1 MIPNHITSGPFL
13 TRKVRGRFDAVRR
26 LSNGS
31 TISGSGSF
39 SLLSAMGPMLMAL
52 LPVLLIAI
60 VALAFVATHP
70 HGYAMSFLP
79 FTGIGSLRELAREK
93 LAERAKLIN
102 ENRAVLDTIEKE
114 KREMSA
120 EERTAQDKRWVD
132 INNLRAASDE
142 LVKQAEAE
150 DGIQSRTEPIKP
162 DAEKRN
168 TQPRV
173 EEREYQINHIKGKRS
188 YRFDPSLSTESPEY
202 RAAFAA
208 GMIVPTDRTKEETRA
223 LQMDSDT
230 AGGFTVAPQQ
240 FVADLIQAVDNAVF
254 MRGLATVNQLVGAH
268 SIGRP
273 SLDTDVDDSDWTSE
287 LLTGN
292 EDSAMAF
299 GKRELT
305 PHPLAKRI
313 KVSRKLLR
321 HSPLGPEAI
330 VRQRLAYK
338 MGVTQE
344 KAFMTGTGFQQPLGV
359 FTASN
364 DGISTG
370 RDVSTDNTST
380 AVTFDGLKG
389 AKWTLKSA
397 YWPRAQWIAH
407 RDFGQQVDKIKDGNG
422 QYIWQASVV
431 AGAPDRLLNFPINF
445 SEYAPNT
452 FTSGLYVGLLGD
464 FSNYWIVE
472 SLSFEIQRLNELY
485 AATNQVGFIT
495 RSELDAMPVLE
506 EAFVRVKLG

>member
-1 MIPNHITSGPFL
+1 
-13 TRKVRGRFDAVRR
+13 
-26 LSNGS
+26 
-31 TISGSGSF
+31 
-39 SLLSAMGPMLMAL
+39 MA
-52 LPVLLIAI
+52 
-60 VALAFVATHP
+60 T
-70 HGYAMSFLP
+70 
-79 FTGIGSLRELAREK
+79 LREKAREK
-93 LAERAKLIN
+93 LVQRAKLIT
-102 ENRAVLDTIEKE
+102 ENRSLLDTIESE
-114 KREMSA
+114 KRDMSA
-120 EERTAQDKRWVD
+120 EEKTQRDARWSD
-132 INNLRAASDE
+132 INKLQEAHDDLMR
-142 LVKQAEAE
+142 QAEAE
-150 DGIQSRTEPIKP
+150 DGIGSRSEPIKP
-162 DAEKRN
+162 EAEKRDIS
-168 TQPRV
+168 PRV
-173 EEREYQINHIKGKRS
+173 EERSFEIGHIKGKRS
-188 YRFDPSLSTESPEY
+188 YRFDPSASTESPEY

-208 GMIVPTDRTKEETRA
+208 ALQFPTDRTKDEKRA
-223 LQMDSDT
+223 LQMDSDV

-254 MRGLATVNQLVGAH
+254 MRGLATVSQLIGAH

-273 SLDTDVDDSDWTSE
+273 SLDTDVADSDWTSE
-287 LLTGN
+287 LATGN
-292 EDSAMAF
+292 EDSDMGF

-321 HSPLGPEAI
+321 HSPLGPEAL
-330 VRQRLAYK
+330 VRARLAYK

-344 KAFMTGTGFQQPLGV
+344 KAFMTGNGAQKPLGI

-370 RDVSTDNTST
+370 RDVSTDNTGT
-380 AVTFDGLKG
+380 AVTFDGLKA

-397 YWPRAQWIAH
+397 YWPKAQWIAH

-452 FTSGLYVGLLGD
+452 FTSGLYVAMLGD
-464 FSNYWIVE
+464 YSNYWIAE
-472 SLSFEIQRLNELY
+472 SLSFEIQNLNELY
-485 AATNQVGFIT
+485 AATNQVGFIS
-495 RSELDAMPVLE
+495 RSELDGMPVLE